1 LAAFCTFGHPDFM
14 LLNIHDWIQR
24 NQVVFHSAQLN
35 MAAVFSQAKR
45 KATEIIAM
53 QDNRLA

>member
-1 LAAFCTFGHPDFM
+1 M